1 MTYHN
6 DVKQRLDDIV
16 ASVTAN
22 KDKYIKDPERDFIRN
37 RKLPLDKTIKLTLSM
52 KGGSLNKELYEFFG
66 RDPEA
71 IVTSSAFIQQRDKLT
86 PELFEYLFREFTAS
100 IDNLETYKGYR
111 LLAVDGSDINVAY
124 DKNSDT
130 YIKAGR
136 TRIDGT
142 EGKGYNQIHL
152 NAIYD
157 VQNKVYVD
165 ALLQPKQKADER
177 RAFINMLNNMQ
188 LDEKAIFI
196 CDRGYPSW
204 NLFTHFKYKDN
215 ADYLIRVKNNEL
227 ALLKDV
233 PMDELDFDKNI
244 IVSTNQYDRGKANH
258 AIVLT
263 RKGTQKNRK
272 YKDKTTLSKETK
284 YKQWD
289 FADKETL
296 SIRIVR
302 FKITDTTY
310 ETIFTSL
317 PRNLFPIEEI
327 KKLYAM
333 RWGIETSFRELKYVI
348 GLSALHSKKDAFVKQ
363 EIFAKLLMYNF
374 SECIIAQEVM
384 EQDENRKH
392 SYQVNYT
399 MAMKICL
406 DFFRGLVDPDNVYK
420 LISKYIEALRP
431 NRKDKRKQGIPA
443 KMFIW
448 FVYRVPA

>member
-6 DVKQRLDDIV
+6 DIKQRLDDII
-16 ASVTAN
+16 ASIIAN
-22 KDKYIKDPERDFIRN
+22 KDKYVKDPERDFIRN
-37 RKLPLDKTIKLTLSM
+37 RKLPLDKTITLTLSM

-124 DKNSDT
+124 DKDAET
-130 YIKAGR
+130 YVKPSIQIKK
-136 TRIDGT
+136 DGT
-142 EGKGYNQIHL
+142 EGRGHNQIHL

-157 VQNKVYVD
+157 VQNKIYVD
-165 ALLQPKQKADER
+165 ALLQPKQKVDER

-196 CDRGYPSW
+196 CDRGYPSM
-204 NLFTHFKYKDN
+204 NLLTHFKYKEN
-215 ADYLIRVKNNEL
+215 ADYLMRVKNNEMVFFRDL
-227 ALLKDV
+227 
-233 PMDELDFDKNI
+233 PMEELDITKNI
-244 IVSTNQYDRGKANH
+244 IVSTNQYDRGKENYV
-258 AIVLT
+258 IVQNL
-263 RKGTQKNRK
+263 KGTQKNRV
-272 YKDKTTLSKETK
+272 YKKDLKEK
-284 YKQWD
+284 PRQWD

-317 PRNLFPIEEI
+317 PRDLFSIEEI

-374 SECIIAQEVM
+374 SECIIAQEII

-406 DFFRGLVDPDNVYK
+406 DFFRGLVDPDNLYK

-431 NRKDKRKQGIPA
+431 NRKDKRKQGLPA

>member
-22 KDKYIKDPERDFIRN
+22 KDKYVKDPERDFIRN

-124 DKNSDT
+124 DKDAET
-130 YIKAGR
+130 YVKPSIQIKK
-136 TRIDGT
+136 DGT
-142 EGKGYNQIHL
+142 EGRGHNQIHL

-157 VQNKVYVD
+157 VQNKIYVD
-165 ALLQPKQKADER
+165 ALLQPKQKVDER

-196 CDRGYPSW
+196 CDRGYPSM
-204 NLFTHFKYKDN
+204 NLLTHFKYKEN
-215 ADYLIRVKNNEL
+215 ADYLMRVKNNEMVFFRDL
-227 ALLKDV
+227 
-233 PMDELDFDKNI
+233 PMEELDITKNI
-244 IVSTNQYDRGKANH
+244 IVSTNQYDRGKENYV
-258 AIVLT
+258 IVQNL
-263 RKGTQKNRK
+263 KGTQKNRV
-272 YKDKTTLSKETK
+272 YKKDLKEK
-284 YKQWD
+284 PRQWD

-317 PRNLFPIEEI
+317 PRDLFSIEEI

-374 SECIIAQEVM
+374 SECIIAQEVI

>member
-22 KDKYIKDPERDFIRN
+22 KDKYVKDPERDFIRN

-86 PELFEYLFREFTAS
+86 PELFEYLFREFTAR

-124 DKNSDT
+124 DKDAET
-130 YIKAGR
+130 YVKPSIQIKK
-136 TRIDGT
+136 DGT
-142 EGKGYNQIHL
+142 EGRGHNQIHL

-157 VQNKVYVD
+157 VQNKIYVD
-165 ALLQPKQKADER
+165 ALLQPKQKVDER

-196 CDRGYPSW
+196 CDRGYPSM
-204 NLFTHFKYKDN
+204 NLLTHFKYKEN
-215 ADYLIRVKNNEL
+215 ADYLMRVKNNEMVFFRDL
-227 ALLKDV
+227 
-233 PMDELDFDKNI
+233 PMEELDITKNI
-244 IVSTNQYDRGKANH
+244 IVSTNQYDRGKENYV
-258 AIVLT
+258 IVQNL
-263 RKGTQKNRK
+263 KGTQKNRV
-272 YKDKTTLSKETK
+272 YKKDLKEK
-284 YKQWD
+284 PRQWD

-317 PRNLFPIEEI
+317 PRDLFSIEEI

-374 SECIIAQEVM
+374 SECIIAQEVI